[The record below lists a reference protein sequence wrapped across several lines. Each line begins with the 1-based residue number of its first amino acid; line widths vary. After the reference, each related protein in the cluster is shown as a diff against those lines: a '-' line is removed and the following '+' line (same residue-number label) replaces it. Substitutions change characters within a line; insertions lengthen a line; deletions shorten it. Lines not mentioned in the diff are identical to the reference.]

1 MRRLLQQGLVV
12 GLIALSVLPM
22 PGDAQVAALVF
33 DPTNYSANLITSI
46 ESVITAVEAVA
57 QTANMILE
65 LTPLDDI
72 AIAGDF
78 AETMGL
84 VGALIEEGMGLM
96 GDAQQAQAQIEALFQ
111 LDNAPRNLQDLNERV
126 YAIKEL
132 LFESRRYAVR
142 VQTLISSINSAVG
155 HIIQIVELVG
165 ALIGNM
171 QGNQVNAQ
179 LLATANLTLATQA
192 TQAAAYQREQVLDK
206 AARSLVL
213 ESYRIIE
220 AQRWADWPGL

>member
-1 MRRLLQQGLVV
+1 MRRRLQQGLVV
-12 GLIALSVLPM
+12 GLIALGVLPM

-33 DPTNYSANLITSI
+33 DPTNYSANLVTSI
-46 ESVITAVEAVA
+46 QAVITAVEAVA
-57 QTANMILE
+57 QTANMVLE
-65 LTPLDDI
+65 LTPLDEI

-78 AETMGL
+78 AETMG
-84 VGALIEEGMGLM
+84 VVAALIEEGQGLM

-111 LDNAPRNLQDLNERV
+111 LDTAPRNLEEFNERV
-126 YAIKEL
+126 GAIKEV

-155 HIIQIVELVG
+155 HIIRIVELVG
-165 ALIGNM
+165 GLIGNM

-192 TQAAAYQREQVLDK
+192 AQAAAYQREQVLDK
-206 AARSLVL
+206 AARSLVV

-220 AQRWADWPGL
+220 AQRWADWPSL

>member
-12 GLIALSVLPM
+12 GLLALYVLPI
-22 PGDAQVAALVF
+22 PGDAQVAAIVF
-33 DPTNYSANLITSI
+33 DPTNYTANLVTSVQ
-46 ESVITAVEAVA
+46 SVITAVEAVA

-78 AETMGL
+78 AQTMGL
-84 VGALIEEGMGLM
+84 VAALIEEGQALM

-111 LDNAPRNLQDLNERV
+111 LDTAPRNLQDLNERV
-126 YAIKEL
+126 GAIQEV

-155 HIIQIVELVG
+155 HIISIVELVG
-165 ALIGNM
+165 GLIGNM

-192 TQAAAYQREQVLDK
+192 AQAAASQREQVLNK
-206 AARSLVL
+206 AARSLVV
-213 ESYRIIE
+213 ESYRVIE
-220 AQRWADWPGL
+220 AQRWADWPSL